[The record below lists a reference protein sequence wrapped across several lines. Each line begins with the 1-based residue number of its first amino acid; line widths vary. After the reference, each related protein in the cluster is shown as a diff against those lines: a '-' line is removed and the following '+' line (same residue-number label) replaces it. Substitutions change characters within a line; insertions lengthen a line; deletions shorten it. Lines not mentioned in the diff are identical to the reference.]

1 VNTVRQESHRV
12 RSLGLRLATLLL
24 LGGLGWGLFGPFLS
38 LPYLFDDPVVLQAAR
53 DARWAEIWTSLRW
66 PVGYYRPLGLT
77 LWKAAD
83 LLWREG
89 AVLALRGLG
98 LALHIFNAALV
109 GLLYR
114 RISGSG
120 SRWAVLLAAFGFLL
134 FPFSVQAVIY
144 PSALIHPLVA
154 FFALLGALL
163 ASTHTLR
170 GMVGALFP
178 VALAPSRP
186 STASWRAGWSAWRR
200 CYLVS
205 ALWPLIP
212 AFGSLPGSMECS
224 LWPPW
229 RSGFPLLGPERRC
242 EAYRLRIGDGTRFIS
257 FRD

>member
-38 LPYLFDDPVVLQAAR
+38 LPYLFDDPVVLRAAR

-89 AVLALRGLG
+89 AV
-98 LALHIFNAALV
+98 
-109 GLLYR
+109 
-114 RISGSG
+114 
-120 SRWAVLLAAFGFLL
+120 
-134 FPFSVQAVIY
+134 
-144 PSALIHPLVA
+144 
-154 FFALLGALL
+154 FAWL
-163 ASTHTLR
+163 
-170 GMVGALFP
+170 
-178 VALAPSRP
+178 
-186 STASWRAGWSAWRR
+186 
-200 CYLVS
+200 
-205 ALWPLIP
+205 LIP

-257 FRD
+257 FKD